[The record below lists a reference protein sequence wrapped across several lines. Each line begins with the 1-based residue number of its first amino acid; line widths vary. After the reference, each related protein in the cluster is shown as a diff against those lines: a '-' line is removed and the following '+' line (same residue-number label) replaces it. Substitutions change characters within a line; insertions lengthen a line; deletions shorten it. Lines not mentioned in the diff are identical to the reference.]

1 MAIERQA
8 QLQAAGKRG
17 EKLGVDWLRDTGSLA
32 AQLVEAFR
40 PFDSNGTARKEGDI
54 DECMKWSRLLIDA
67 ANSLAQYESLKLSS
81 VSLPP
86 PQRDEYVRYTIGIFD
101 DEGRQ
106 VKKVVD
112 GEDVPLSRGPG
123 HAVGGLPQMKP
134 TTTNKWRLKPPPHH
148 RAGVRAASC
157 DSCASAA

>member
-1 MAIERQA
+1 
-8 QLQAAGKRG
+8 
-17 EKLGVDWLRDTGSLA
+17 
-32 AQLVEAFR
+32 
-40 PFDSNGTARKEGDI
+40 
-54 DECMKWSRLLIDA
+54 MKWSRLLIDA

-123 HAVGGLPQMKP
+123 HAVGGL
-134 TTTNKWRLKPPPHH
+134 RC
-148 RAGVRAASC
+148 R
-157 DSCASAA
+157 